1 MYTSIIKA
9 KEDNRLIS
17 LYTDLNNMENFH
29 IVYVL
34 NVKDGQVLEM
44 NVGLHG
50 EFDGY
55 MVEFL
60 DDIYRIEQE
69 SIYQK
74 RIEKLSSQPGKFVK
88 PFEILYQNNPM
99 IDLLNAA
106 MKNNIISNIN
116 IGYEENILGYITD
129 IEDEKVFISQ
139 ITEEGEFDGRTV
151 IYVKNIKKVIIGD
164 VDTQD
169 IDVLVKLN
177 EKQERTQWDV
187 LN

>member
-1 MYTSIIKA
+1 MYTSILKA

-88 PFEILYQNNPM
+88 PFEILCQNNPM

-106 MKNNIISNIN
+106 MKNNIISSIN

-177 EKQERTQWDV
+177 EKQKRTQWDV